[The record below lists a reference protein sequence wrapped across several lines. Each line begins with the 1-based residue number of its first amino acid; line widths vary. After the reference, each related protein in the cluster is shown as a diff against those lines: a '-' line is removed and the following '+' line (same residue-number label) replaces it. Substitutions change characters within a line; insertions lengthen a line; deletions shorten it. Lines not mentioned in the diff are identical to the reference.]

1 MLAASIAVDLGA
13 DPEDVR
19 PPLIAASM
27 IAAFETARD
36 RLEADADEPDHE
48 RAMEV
53 IDQVL
58 EFLQG
63 GLLALQRGSPSAA
76 EAHTSR

>member
-1 MLAASIAVDLGA
+1 
-13 DPEDVR
+13 
-19 PPLIAASM
+19 M

-36 RLEADADEPDHE
+36 RLEAEADEPDHE

-63 GLLALQRGSPSAA
+63 GLVALQRGTPSAT
-76 EAHTSR
+76 ET